1 MKFIET
7 LSRTAGI
14 SPKTP
19 FFFYNVQCDILTHGS
34 GSDSSFGQHEVKSL
48 EARLL
53 WSYHHETIDTPG
65 VCTKDRKEKFKLN
78 HAIISEKKKPYLWLF
93 VDCPFESKDV
103 KANRV
108 KEL

>member
-1 MKFIET
+1 MTF
-7 LSRTAGI
+7 SHTAPAPTQALVNTK
-14 SPKTP
+14 SP
-19 FFFYNVQCDILTHGS
+19 
-34 GSDSSFGQHEVKSL
+34 

>member
-34 GSDSSFGQHEVKSL
+34 GSDSSFGQHEVKSP

-78 HAIISEKKKPYLWLF
+78 HAIISEKKNPIYGYLLI
-93 VDCPFESKDV
+93 VHL
-103 KANRV
+103 NLRM
-108 KEL
+108 